1 MLTTEYRPVAKVLI
15 VTRNGDLARTE
26 VLAFGS
32 EDHLQRYSRGLP
44 RHATAIEVATL
55 ADLRQVPKATM
66 LVLYRRATG
75 LPATGLTQRHIARE
89 LFARLLQMARK
100 IPYQPKDTEM
110 DDDATQGEFALD
122 APAAA
127 PKKPAAKPDARPK
140 TITEKRVALPSVLA
154 KKKASLKK
162 LAIAGKKMAARRTL
176 AKRKWA
182 AADKKRAAAEKRRIA
197 MRKAADKKLAAR
209 RAAVDKKW
217 EMIDKIFATK
227 RAAAEKRL
235 ATAEE
240 AFAARK
246 AATEAKWAE

>member
-154 KKKASLKK
+154 KKKAALKK

-182 AADKKRAAAEKRRIA
+182 AAGKKTAARVKTTEKRWAAAAKKTAAQQAATRKKWAAAEKIA
-197 MRKAADKKLAAR
+197 VEKM
-209 RAAVDKKW
+209 
-217 EMIDKIFATK
+217 T
-227 RAAAEKRL
+227 AAEKRL
-235 ATAEE
+235 TAAEE